1 MYGSVKHHHFMV
13 GKVLP
18 YSAERAGYFYKVGSL
33 IDEGRRHR
41 FQKGS
46 RKDGREGERRLIV
59 TESGWNRQGKAVSI

>member
-1 MYGSVKHHHFMV
+1 MV

-18 YSAERAGYFYKVGSL
+18 YSAEHAGYFYRVGSL
-33 IDEGRRHR
+33 IDEGRQHRFQKESRHR

-59 TESGWNRQGKAVSI
+59 TESGWNRQGKAMSV